1 MITKQELKFIKS
13 LHQKKFRDESG
24 LYIAEG
30 IKIVQEA
37 VISNSHLIENV
48 FISSKLTSQTAQL
61 FSNQGIKV
69 REMAGAALE
78 RITALKSPQGILA
91 VLRKPE
97 MKIPLGSELGDLTL
111 LLDQISDPGN
121 MGTIIR
127 IADWF
132 GISNIICSENTVDCF
147 NPKVVQSSMG
157 SIFRVKISYSG
168 LSSFIVQQRKLLSN
182 LIIYGTS
189 LDGIYIYNAP
199 LQTPAFVLLGNEAN
213 GLSSELLNLTDNNVQ
228 IPNYSKSI
236 EKTESLNVSIAAA
249 IICSEFRKQSG

>member
-1 MITKQELKFIKS
+1 MITRQELKFIKS

-48 FISSKLTSQTAQL
+48 FISSKLTSQTDQL

-69 REMAGAALE
+69 REIAGADLE

-91 VLRKPE
+91 VLKKPE
-97 MKIPLGSELGDLTL
+97 IKIPLGSELGDLTL

-132 GISNIICSENTVDCF
+132 GISNIVCSENTVDCF

-157 SIFRVKISYSG
+157 SIFRVKISYSE
-168 LSSFIVQQRKLLSN
+168 LSFCIEQYRKLLPN

-189 LDGIYIYNAP
+189 LDGINIYNTT

-213 GLSSELLNLTDNNVQ
+213 GLSSELLNLTDKNVQ
-228 IPNYSKSI
+228 IPNYSKSK
-236 EKTESLNVSIAAA
+236 ERTESLNVSIAAA

>member
-1 MITKQELKFIKS
+1 
-13 LHQKKFRDESG
+13 
-24 LYIAEG
+24 
-30 IKIVQEA
+30 
-37 VISNSHLIENV
+37 
-48 FISSKLTSQTAQL
+48 
-61 FSNQGIKV
+61 
-69 REMAGAALE
+69 
-78 RITALKSPQGILA
+78 
-91 VLRKPE
+91 
-97 MKIPLGSELGDLTL
+97 
-111 LLDQISDPGN
+111 
-121 MGTIIR
+121 
-127 IADWF
+127 
-132 GISNIICSENTVDCF
+132 
-147 NPKVVQSSMG
+147 VQSSMG